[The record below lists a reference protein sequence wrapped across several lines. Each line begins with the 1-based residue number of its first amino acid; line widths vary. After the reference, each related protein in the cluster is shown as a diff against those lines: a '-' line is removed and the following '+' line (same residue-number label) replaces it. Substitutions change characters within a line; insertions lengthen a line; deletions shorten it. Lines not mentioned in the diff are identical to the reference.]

1 MRQPSVLQP
10 MGRAY
15 HDAPVTTAG
24 RRHETAGAAAQA
36 APRCLLRCE
45 LAGAFAELGELQ
57 LSLWAWRPHEVLPM
71 LQEALD
77 AGRRHGWDVVWLLG
91 YEAASAFDAALHIRR
106 EATTPLAWFGAYR
119 QRRWHAAPPQP
130 AMGCAITDIQR
141 ELAPAAYGA
150 RLGQVRRAL
159 RAGDTYQ
166 VNYTFRLEARWA
178 GSPYGLFHRLWQ
190 SHRGRLAAYVDLG
203 AVVLVSASPELFF
216 WKSPQG
222 IVTCRPMK
230 GTARREADPAADRL
244 ALARLRLSPKER
256 AEHAMVVDMVRN
268 DLGRIANVG
277 TVRVVEPFCIETYPQ
292 VYQMTSTITAATGA
306 DLPGLLTALFPC
318 ASITGPPK
326 AATMGLIA
334 QLEPSARGWY
344 TGALGWT
351 RPDGRTQSSI
361 LIRSAVLERAGQTL
375 RYGTGGGVVWDSGVE
390 AEYDECTA
398 KSWLWRRPVRQPA
411 TFQLIETMRWT
422 PAEGFFLLE
431 RHLERLERSAWEL
444 GWCCD
449 LGHVVE
455 RLAGQASAWR
465 EPLRVRLLVAAD
477 GTCHLEAAPLGP
489 AQAPVRLAWAAEV
502 VDADDPWL
510 RHKTTASRRAV
521 PDPGQEADELLFVN
535 QRGEI
540 TESSLGNVVVRC
552 GERWLTPA
560 LRCGVLPGTFRAHL
574 LDRGLI
580 HEAIIPGALL
590 GQCEAVHVINAVRLW
605 RRAVLPAGDIP
616 Q

>member
-10 MGRAY
+10 MDRAY
-15 HDAPVTTAG
+15 HDVQAG
-24 RRHETAGAAAQA
+24 TVWCCHGPDGIPAQK

-45 LAGAFAELGELQ
+45 ATGAFAELDDLQ
-57 LSLWAWRPHEVLPM
+57 LSLWAWRHHEVLPM

-91 YEAASAFDAALHIRR
+91 YEAAPACDAALRVRR
-106 EATTPLAWFGAYR
+106 AATMPLAWFGAYR
-119 QRRWHAAPPQP
+119 QKRWHAVPPQP
-130 AMGCAITDIQR
+130 AMGCVITDIQR
-141 ELAPAAYGA
+141 ELGSSTYGT

-159 RAGDTYQ
+159 RCGDTYQ

-178 GSPYGLFHRLWQ
+178 GSPYGLFHGLWQ
-190 SHRGRLAAYVDLG
+190 SHRGRLAAFVDLG
-203 AVVLVSASPELFF
+203 AVVVVSASPELFF
-216 WKSPQG
+216 QASPQG

-230 GTARREADPAADRL
+230 GTARRAVDPTADRL
-244 ALARLRLSPKER
+244 ALARLRHSPKER

-268 DLGRIANVG
+268 DLGRIAAVG
-277 TVRVVEPFCIETYPQ
+277 TVQVVEPFCIETYPQ
-292 VYQMTSTITAATGA
+292 VFQMTSTITAATGA
-306 DLPGLLTALFPC
+306 DLPRLLQALFPC

-351 RPDGRTQSSI
+351 MPHGHTQSSI
-361 LIRSAVLERAGQTL
+361 LIRTAVLERSSQTL
-375 RYGTGGGVVWDSGVE
+375 HYGTGGGVVWDSGVE

-398 KSWLWRRPVRQPA
+398 KSWLWRRPARQPDA
-411 TFQLIETMRWT
+411 FQLIETMRWT
-422 PAEGFFLLE
+422 PAGGFFLLE
-431 RHLERLERSAWEL
+431 RHLERLEHSAWEL
-444 GWCCD
+444 GWRCD
-449 LGHVVE
+449 LEHVAHV
-455 RLAGQASAWR
+455 LAGQASAWR
-465 EPLRVRLLVAAD
+465 EPLRVRLLVGAD
-477 GTCHLEAAPLGP
+477 GACHLETALLQPAPV
-489 AQAPVRLAWAAEV
+489 PVRLAWAAEA

-521 PDPGQEADELLFVN
+521 PGPGQDADELLFAN
-535 QRGEI
+535 QRGEV
-540 TESSLGNVVVRC
+540 TESSLGNVVVSC
-552 GERWLTPA
+552 GGRWLTPA

-580 HEAIIPGALL
+580 EEAVIPGAML
-590 GQCEAVHVINAVRLW
+590 GRCEAIHVINAVRLW
-605 RRAVLPAGDIP
+605 RRAVLPLGNKP